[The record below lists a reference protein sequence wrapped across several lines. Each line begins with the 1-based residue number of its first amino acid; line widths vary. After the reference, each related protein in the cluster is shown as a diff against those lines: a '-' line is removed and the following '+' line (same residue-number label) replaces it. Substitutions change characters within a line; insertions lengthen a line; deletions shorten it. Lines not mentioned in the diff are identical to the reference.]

1 MSASTRKRTTKIS
14 TSSQT
19 VSSSSEVSGSF
30 LDIPAVVY
38 LRLNWEKLA
47 WIALVLLAFLLRVY
61 DVGARTMSHDE
72 SLHTTYSYNLY
83 NGVGFRHDPLMHG
96 PLLFHLTALSYFI
109 FGPSDFSARF
119 PVVLLGT
126 GVVAMMWWARSW
138 LGKLG
143 AFLTAVMFTLS
154 PSVLFHSRYIRHD
167 LYAIFF
173 ALAVIILIFRY
184 IQQGEIRLLV
194 AMAAMLGL
202 LYTTKEVA
210 FIYVIILI
218 SYLVLVLLGRILIG
232 NWQQKGY
239 KWPFLATLAL
249 GGLFLVYPMYESI
262 HAPVG
267 QVVRSS
273 SLGMPVWPMLIL
285 AVGLLGVAF
294 WLLFKGFG
302 SEKVHKWR
310 EFDVTVWV
318 VTLSGP
324 LFAAFF
330 IKIFGGNPSS
340 IHFNN
345 PLAPD
350 TMTAAV
356 VFVVMWAAF
365 TLLGAWWASAK
376 GYFQAYLGGLGLYY
390 GLMLLFFTTF
400 FTNGGGIATGL
411 VGALGYWLS
420 QQEVARGGQPWFYYV
435 MLVPLYEFIPML
447 LSAVAT
453 VGVLVRIFRR
463 QPVDASLT
471 DDAAAGQSV
480 RDLWVLYL
488 VWWIALTWGAY
499 TWAGEKMPWLVTHFA
514 TPMSIL
520 AGWWLAWKLKAIPWR
535 RVWDQGGVWV
545 LLASPIWLVVF
556 YEVLRQKPFQGKS
569 LEALSQTMAALMGAV
584 VLILLGW
591 FLYRK
596 MKAVGWTL
604 SGRLVLLSLLGVLAL
619 FWVRTSFLLTYVN
632 YDYPIEPLVYAHG
645 TPDIKIVVHDLQE
658 ISRRT
663 VGENALAFVY
673 DNETTWPFEWYFR
686 DFPNKKFVGASLTR
700 EALKDA
706 PVVLVGIENE
716 GKAKPFLGKKYYRIE
731 YRQIWWPKETYKQLV
746 DGVPQPDGTVLKG
759 LPLLWHWMRDPHARK
774 VFWDV
779 VLYRKYEQPIAEW
792 SPADHFVMFIRKD
805 IAAQVWDLT
814 TLPALAEAESISA
827 DPFETKYIDHPAIQQ
842 IGQGQLATPR
852 NMAVA
857 PDGRVYVADTG
868 NHRIVVF
875 SPEGEM
881 LTSWGAFGAE
891 PGQFNEPWDVAVGPD
906 GNIYVAD
913 TWNHRVQKFSPDG
926 KFITMWGAFVSTD
939 GQLGQMG
946 VFWGP
951 RAMAF
956 TQDGQLLVTDTG
968 NKRVQVF
975 TPEGQP
981 VTQFGGAGVDDGYF
995 DEPVGIAV
1003 DGDGNIYVADTWNQR
1018 IQKFSPDFQFLK
1030 AWSVPGWE
1038 GQDIL
1043 MKPYLTVDKKNRV
1056 YATDP
1061 SGWRVLVWDAQ
1072 GTPLAAWGQYGVGPG
1087 EFGYLNGIATGADD
1101 GFIWVA
1107 DADNGRIMKF
1117 EPLP

>member
-1 MSASTRKRTTKIS
+1 MTAKEPQSASPKSI
-14 TSSQT
+14 
-19 VSSSSEVSGSF
+19 
-30 LDIPAVVY
+30 LDSPAVIFF
-38 LRLNWEKLA
+38 RLNWEKIA
-47 WIALVLLAFLLRVY
+47 WIVLVLMAFILRVY

-83 NGVGFRHDPLMHG
+83 NGTGFRHDPLMHG

-126 GVVAMMWWARSW
+126 GVVAMLWWARPW

-143 AFLTAVMFTLS
+143 ALLAALMITLS
-154 PSVLFHSRYIRHD
+154 PSLLFHSRYIRHD

-173 ALAVIILIFRY
+173 ALAVIILIFQY
-184 IQQGEIRLLV
+184 IQKGDRKFLV

-218 SYLVLVLLGRILIG
+218 GYLVIVLLGRLLMG
-232 NWQQKGY
+232 NWSQKGY
-239 KWPFLATLAL
+239 KWPFLALLAV
-249 GGLFLVYPMYESI
+249 GGLFLVYAMYEAI
-262 HAPVG
+262 HSPVG
-267 QVVRSS
+267 QVARSN
-273 SLGMPVWPMLIL
+273 SLGIPVWPL
-285 AVGLLGVAF
+285 AVLGGLMIATAL
-294 WLLFKGFG
+294 WLMFQGFG
-302 SEKVHKWR
+302 GGQVHRWR
-310 EFDVTVWV
+310 EWDVTVWV

-330 IKIFGGNPSS
+330 IKMFGGNPSS
-340 IHFNN
+340 IDFDN
-345 PLAPD
+345 PLARD
-350 TMTAAV
+350 TLIAIF
-356 VFVVMWAAF
+356 VFVFMWALF
-365 TLLGAWWASAK
+365 TALGGLWAASQRQL
-376 GYFQAYLGGLGLYY
+376 YAYLGGLGLYY

-400 FTNGGGIATGL
+400 FTNGAGVATGL

-420 QQEVARGGQPWFYYV
+420 QQEVARGGQPWFYYF

-447 LSAVAT
+447 LSGVAT
-453 VGVLVRIFRR
+453 IGILIRAFRG
-463 QPVDASLT
+463 QPIDASLP
-471 DDAAAGQSV
+471 DDIAAPPSV
-480 RDLWVLYL
+480 RHLWLLYL

-499 TWAGEKMPWLVTHFA
+499 TWAGEKMPWLTTHFA
-514 TPMSIL
+514 LPMSLL
-520 AGWWLAWKLKAIPWR
+520 AGWWLAWKLKALDWR
-535 RVWDQGGVWV
+535 AVWNQGGLW
-545 LLASPIWLVVF
+545 LLLGTPLFLVVF
-556 YEVLRQKPFQGKS
+556 YQVAQKRPFQGKS
-569 LEALSQTMAALMGAV
+569 LEALSQTMATLIGLI
-584 VLILLGW
+584 VLIGLGW
-591 FLYRK
+591 FLYRR
-596 MKAVGWTL
+596 MQSLGWGL
-604 SGRLVLLSLLGVLAL
+604 SLRLALLSLLGVLGL

-645 TPDIKIVVHDLQE
+645 TPDIKIVVNDLRE

-686 DFPNKKFVGASLTR
+686 DFPNKKFVGAGITR

-716 GKAKPFLGKKYYRIE
+716 GKARPFLGKKYYRIE

-759 LPLLWHWMRDPHARK
+759 WSLLWSWIKDPQARK
-774 VFWDV
+774 VFWDIV
-779 VLYRKYEQPIAEW
+779 IYRKYQQPIADW

-814 TLPALAEAESISA
+814 TLPALAEEGAISA
-827 DPFETKYIDHPAIQQ
+827 DPFEDKYLDHPAVQ
-842 IGQGQLATPR
+842 IVGGPGQLTTPR

-857 PDGRVYVADTG
+857 EDGRIYVADTG

-875 SPEGEM
+875 SPDGQVVNA
-881 LTSWGAFGAE
+881 WGSFGDQ

-906 GNIYVAD
+906 GNVYVAD
-913 TWNHRVQKFSPDG
+913 TWNHRIQKFTPEG
-926 KFITMWGAFVSTD
+926 EFMTAWGSFVSTD

-951 RAMAF
+951 RAIAF
-956 TQDGQLLVTDTG
+956 TQDGNLLVTDTG

-975 TPEGQP
+975 TPEGEP
-981 VTQFGGAGVDDGYF
+981 ITQFGGAGIEEGYF

-1003 DGDGNIYVADTWNQR
+1003 DAEGNIYVADTWNQR

-1030 AWSVPGWE
+1030 AWPVPGWE

-1043 MKPYLTVDKKNRV
+1043 MKPYLAVDSNHWV
-1056 YATDP
+1056 YAADP
-1061 SGWRVLVWDAQ
+1061 TGWRVLVWDAQ
-1072 GTPLAAWGQYGVGPG
+1072 GNPKAAWGEYGAGPG
-1087 EFGYLNGIATGADD
+1087 QFGYLNGVAVAPD

-1107 DADNGRIMKF
+1107 DADNARVMKF
-1117 EPLP
+1117 EPIR

>member
-1 MSASTRKRTTKIS
+1 MSTRQSARPHTPSI
-14 TSSQT
+14 
-19 VSSSSEVSGSF
+19 
-30 LDIPAVVY
+30 LDSPAVIY
-38 LRLNWEKLA
+38 LRLNWEKIA
-47 WIALVLLAFLLRVY
+47 WIALVIAAFILRVY

-83 NGVGFRHDPLMHG
+83 NGTGFRHDPLMHG

-126 GVVAMMWWARSW
+126 GVVAMMWWARPW

-143 AFLTAVMFTLS
+143 AFLTAVMLAFS
-154 PSVLFHSRYIRHD
+154 PSLLFHSRYIRHD

-173 ALAVIILIFRY
+173 ALAVILLIFLY
-184 IQQGEIRLLV
+184 IQKGEKKLLV

-218 SYLVLVLLGRILIG
+218 GYLVLVLLWRLLAG
-232 NWQQKGY
+232 NWKRKGY
-239 KWPFLATLAL
+239 KWPFLGLL
-249 GGLFLVYPMYESI
+249 IFGGLFLVYPMYEAI

-267 QVVRSS
+267 QPVISN
-273 SLGMPVWPMLIL
+273 SLGMPVWPMAVLGGGLI
-285 AVGLLGVAF
+285 AAAF
-294 WLLFKGFG
+294 WMMFKGFG
-302 SEKVHKWR
+302 SDKIHGWR
-310 EFDVTVWV
+310 ELDVTVWV
-318 VTLSGP
+318 ITLSGP

-330 IKIFGGNPSS
+330 IKMFGGNPSS
-340 IHFNN
+340 INFDN
-345 PLAPD
+345 PLARD
-350 TMTAAV
+350 TLIAV
-356 VFVVMWAAF
+356 VVFAVMWVIF
-365 TLLGAWWASAK
+365 TALGAWWAASQDDL
-376 GYFQAYLGGLGLYY
+376 YAYLGGLGLYY

-400 FTNGGGIATGL
+400 FTNGGGVATGL

-420 QQEVARGGQPWFYYV
+420 QQEVARGGQPWFYYF

-447 LSAVAT
+447 LSAAAT
-453 VGVLVRIFRR
+453 IGILVRIFRR
-463 QPVDASLT
+463 QPLDASIT
-471 DDAAAGQSV
+471 DDAAAPQAV
-480 RDLWVLYL
+480 RDLWLLYL

-499 TWAGEKMPWLVTHFA
+499 TWAGEKMPWLTTHFA
-514 TPMSIL
+514 TPMAIL
-520 AGWWLAWKLKAIPWR
+520 GGWWLAWKLKAIDWR
-535 RVWDQGGVWV
+535 AVWKQGGLWV
-545 LLASPIWLVVF
+545 LLGAPIWLMVF
-556 YEVLRQKPFQGKS
+556 YGVLQQRPFQGKS
-569 LEALSQTMAALMGAV
+569 LEALSQTMAALIGAIA
-584 VLILLGW
+584 LIGLGW
-591 FLYRK
+591 FLFRK
-596 MKAVGWTL
+596 MRELGWGL
-604 SGRLVLLSLLGVLAL
+604 SGRLVLLSLLGLLSL
-619 FWVRTSFLLTYVN
+619 FWVRTSFLLNYVN

-645 TPDIKIVVHDLQE
+645 TPDIKIVVNDLRE

-686 DFPNKKFVGASLTR
+686 DFPNKKYVGAGITR

-706 PVVLVGIENE
+706 PVVLVGVENE
-716 GKAKPFLGKKYYRIE
+716 GKAKPFLGNKYYRIE

-759 LPLLWHWMRDPHARK
+759 LPLLWSWIKDPQARK
-774 VFWDV
+774 VFWDI
-779 VLYRKYEQPIAEW
+779 VLYRKYQQPIADW

-814 TLPALAEAESISA
+814 TLPALAEEGAISA
-827 DPFETKYIDHPAIQQ
+827 DPFENLYIDHPAVQ
-842 IGQGQLATPR
+842 IVGGQGQLAAPR

-857 PDGRVYVADTG
+857 EDGRIYVADTG

-875 SPEGEM
+875 SPDGQM
-881 LTSWGAFGAE
+881 LTTWGSFGDQ
-891 PGQFNEPWDVAVGPD
+891 PGQFNEPWDVAIGPD
-906 GNIYVAD
+906 GSVYVAD
-913 TWNHRVQKFSPDG
+913 TWNHRIQKFTPEG
-926 KFITMWGAFVSTD
+926 EFITAWGGFVSTD

-951 RAMAF
+951 RAIAF
-956 TQDGQLLVTDTG
+956 TQDGNLLVTDTG

-981 VTQFGGAGVDDGYF
+981 VTQFGGAGVEEGYF
-995 DEPVGIAV
+995 DEPVGVAV
-1003 DGDGNIYVADTWNQR
+1003 DGEGAIYVADTWNQR

-1043 MKPYLTVDKKNRV
+1043 MKPYLAVDKKGLV
-1056 YATDP
+1056 YAADP
-1061 SGWRVLVWDAQ
+1061 TGWRVLVWDAQ
-1072 GTPLAAWGQYGVGPG
+1072 GNPKAAWGQYGVGPG
-1087 EFGYLNGIATGADD
+1087 EFGYLNGVAASPD

-1107 DADNGRIMKF
+1107 DADNARVMKF
-1117 EPLP
+1117 ELVR